1 MIFVATSAAWLTM
14 NHRDESNYKGAAPAH
29 PEEAAALGL
38 DVFDQRVQ
46 LVRAREREYQKQVSA
61 DPNWP
66 CSGFVEVNL
75 LQAASAKTMEFEP

>member
-1 MIFVATSAAWLTM
+1 MKSSRRIELQGG
-14 NHRDESNYKGAAPAH
+14 RPAH
-29 PEEAAALGL
+29 PEEAAAHGL
-38 DVFDQRVQ
+38 NVFDQRVQ
-46 LVRAREREYQKQVSA
+46 TLRAREREYQEQVSA